1 MQSSECGSETGQRVL
16 FLSTS
21 LPLNELSA
29 QGFPPPYYFSIFI
42 VRVVT
47 AWHASQAFD

>member
-1 MQSSECGSETGQRVL
+1 MQSIECGSEIGQGVL

-21 LPLNELSA
+21 LPLNEPSA
-29 QGFPPPYYFSIFI
+29 QGSPPPYYFSIFI

-47 AWHASQAFD
+47 ARHASQV